1 MHYGEI
7 KNCDIADGLGV
18 RVSLFV
24 SGCRNHCKGCFNQMT
39 WDFLYGK
46 EFNQE
51 TTNKIIELLKPNYI
65 DGFSLLGG
73 EPFEPENQ
81 PVLVELLRLIKKTY
95 PNKNIWC
102 YTGYILDKDLLKEI
116 RVRTP
121 YTDEMLSYIDILV
134 DGPFIIEKKNIM
146 LKFRGS
152 TNQRVI
158 DLKKT
163 LKENKII
170 LFLE

>member
-1 MHYGEI
+1 MQ
-7 KNCDIADGLGV
+7 KLGV
-18 RVSLFV
+18 KGR
-24 SGCRNHCKGCFNQMT
+24 SGA
-39 WDFLYGK
+39 
-46 EFNQE
+46 
-51 TTNKIIELLKPNYI
+51 
-65 DGFSLLGG
+65 
-73 EPFEPENQ
+73 
-81 PVLVELLRLIKKTY
+81 VVELLRLIKKTY

-102 YTGYILDKDLLKEI
+102 YTGYILDKDLLKES

>member
-1 MHYGEI
+1 
-7 KNCDIADGLGV
+7 
-18 RVSLFV
+18 
-24 SGCRNHCKGCFNQMT
+24 
-39 WDFLYGK
+39 
-46 EFNQE
+46 
-51 TTNKIIELLKPNYI
+51 
-65 DGFSLLGG
+65 
-73 EPFEPENQ
+73 
-81 PVLVELLRLIKKTY
+81 
-95 PNKNIWC
+95 
-102 YTGYILDKDLLKEI
+102 
-116 RVRTP
+116 
-121 YTDEMLSYIDILV
+121 MLSYIDILV